1 MNFVARRALLS
12 PLTFW
17 LVAAAIALYFVMPLR
32 KTIRFGMDLVGGTYI
47 TLEVQVDKAVAAE
60 LVGEMQAFEGRLKQA
75 RKKLP
80 KEKNVADDAI
90 KFTFNTVQEAQ
101 EAFQVAQSSMPD
113 MKHTADGTVITSRFS
128 DARVTAIKND
138 AVLRNIQVLKTRL
151 DKFSVAEIPIAR
163 QGDRNIIIELPDVSN
178 PQQAKEMIGRAA
190 LLEFRLVDK
199 EAPTEADLLYE
210 LDGMVPSDKEILSQI
225 GDDGREHFYLV
236 QKYATVTGRHVRDAK
251 PAFGGANGIEPIVAF
266 NLTREG
272 GDLFYELTSKNFN
285 RPLAIVL
292 DGQVISVA
300 QIKAAIRESGTIT
313 GNFTSERART
323 LAMLLKSGAFVAP
336 VTFEQERQIGPSLG
350 AESISKGLYSCL
362 AGLGL
367 LLVFSIAMYK
377 VAGIFA
383 FLALLFN
390 LVLVLIG
397 MALLQATL
405 TLPGIAGMILTVG
418 MAIDAS
424 ILIFEHIRERLRVGI
439 PFRKAVD
446 EGFSGAL
453 RVILDAN
460 ITTFIVGVVLYHFG
474 TGPIQGFAVTM
485 MLGIVA
491 TLIAGLFFLRA
502 LFNFALNVLAV
513 QQIKI

>member
-1 MNFVARRALLS
+1 
-12 PLTFW
+12 
-17 LVAAAIALYFVMPLR
+17 
-32 KTIRFGMDLVGGTYI
+32 
-47 TLEVQVDKAVAAE
+47 
-60 LVGEMQAFEGRLKQA
+60 
-75 RKKLP
+75 
-80 KEKNVADDAI
+80 
-90 KFTFNTVQEAQ
+90 
-101 EAFQVAQSSMPD
+101 
-113 MKHTADGTVITSRFS
+113 
-128 DARVTAIKND
+128 
-138 AVLRNIQVLKTRL
+138 
-151 DKFSVAEIPIAR
+151 
-163 QGDRNIIIELPDVSN
+163 
-178 PQQAKEMIGRAA
+178 
-190 LLEFRLVDK
+190 
-199 EAPTEADLLYE
+199 
-210 LDGMVPSDKEILSQI
+210 
-225 GDDGREHFYLV
+225 
-236 QKYATVTGRHVRDAK
+236 VRDAK
-251 PAFGGANGIEPIVAF
+251 PAFGGSNGIEPIVAF

-313 GNFTSERART
+313 GNFNSERART

-367 LLVFSIAMYK
+367 LLIFSVVMYK
-377 VAGIFA
+377 VAGLFA

>member
-1 MNFVARRALLS
+1 MDFVARRALLS
-12 PLTFW
+12 PLMFW
-17 LVAAAIALYFVMPLR
+17 IAAAAVGLFMVMPLR

-47 TLEVQVDKAVAAE
+47 TLEVQVDKAVEAE
-60 LVGEMQAFEGRLKQA
+60 LVGEMQAFESRLKQA

-80 KEKNVADDAI
+80 KERRIVNGTI
-90 KFTFNTVQEAQ
+90 QSTFSSIQDAQ
-101 EAFQVAQSSMPD
+101 EAYQVANSSMPD
-113 MKHTADGTVITSRFS
+113 MKHTVNGAVLSSQFS
-128 DARVTAIKND
+128 DARVIAIKND

-151 DKFSVAEIPIAR
+151 DRFSVAEIPIAR

-210 LDGMVPSDKEILSQI
+210 VDGVVPHDKEILVQLD
-225 GDDGREHFYLV
+225 DDGREHYYLV

-251 PAFGGANGIEPIVAF
+251 PAFGGANGVEPIVAF
-266 NLTREG
+266 TLTREG

-292 DGQVISVA
+292 DNQIISVA
-300 QIKAAIRESGTIT
+300 QIKAAIRDSGTIT

-350 AESISKGLYSCL
+350 AESIQKGLYSCI
-362 AGLGL
+362 AGLAL
-367 LLVFSIAMYK
+367 LFIFSIALYR
-377 VAGIFA
+377 VAGLFA

-390 LVLVLIG
+390 LILVLIG

-424 ILIFEHIRERLRVGI
+424 ILIFEHIRERLRVGV

-502 LFNFALNVLAV
+502 LFNFSMNVFGV